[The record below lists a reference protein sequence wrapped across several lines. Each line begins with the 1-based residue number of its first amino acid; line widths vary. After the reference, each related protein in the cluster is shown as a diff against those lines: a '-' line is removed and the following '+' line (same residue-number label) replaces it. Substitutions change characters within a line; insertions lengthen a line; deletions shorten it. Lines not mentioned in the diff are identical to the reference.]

1 MVNKNK
7 PSNQPLKLV
16 GVFDDVEFNKSPLQ
30 ISSHHDGTPILQWNA
45 SISIKKRNKLSNRP
59 LKLVGAFHAVEF
71 NKLPLWVPGHH
82 DRTPILEGIIIKIA
96 PSN

>member
-1 MVNKNK
+1 MLNSINHPFKYLVIMTGLPSFNGTIYNK
-7 PSNQPLKLV
+7 P
-16 GVFDDVEFNKSPLQ
+16 
-30 ISSHHDGTPILQWNA
+30 NA